1 MFIQKLKQAG
11 LLMTMFSFFAAK
23 SFAQEKPELSLKN
36 ALNYALQNYAD
47 ARKAKLDVE
56 NANYQIQEVRSK
68 ALPQVSGSGGL
79 NYNPLLQMSAL
90 PGELNPTDPGK
101 PLMVAFGQKWNANIG
116 VNVTQ
121 NIFDQSVFTGLKAAK
136 TTKEFYTLNAQLT
149 EEQVMEQVATA
160 YYQVLVQRQQVVNV
174 DSNISTTAKT
184 KGIINGLYESGLGK
198 KIDVD
203 RLEVNLLNLQSQ
215 RQQLLNAVAQYENQ
229 LKFLIGMPVEESII
243 IPSANVS
250 PQNFGDV
257 LLADTTYSSN
267 RSELL
272 VLEKQQQLLQLQK
285 QSYKAEYYPTLSLS
299 GSYGYQGLGNTFPIF
314 KGINKGVNW
323 FDVSTIGLNLKVPI
337 FNGNATKARMKQ
349 SDVEIKKLHED
360 IKLTRQNISLDF
372 ANAKTQINNSIIVL
386 NTQERNTNLAQ
397 QVLDNTNNNYTQGL
411 ATLTDLLDAQNALFN
426 SRNSY
431 NASLL
436 DYKLAEIKLI
446 KAQGQL
452 RTLLN

>member
-1 MFIQKLKQAG
+1 
-11 LLMTMFSFFAAK
+11 
-23 SFAQEKPELSLKN
+23 
-36 ALNYALQNYAD
+36 
-47 ARKAKLDVE
+47 
-56 NANYQIQEVRSK
+56 
-68 ALPQVSGSGGL
+68 
-79 NYNPLLQMSAL
+79 
-90 PGELNPTDPGK
+90 
-101 PLMVAFGQKWNANIG
+101 
-116 VNVTQ
+116 
-121 NIFDQSVFTGLKAAK
+121 
-136 TTKEFYTLNAQLT
+136 
-149 EEQVMEQVATA
+149 
-160 YYQVLVQRQQVVNV
+160 
-174 DSNISTTAKT
+174 
-184 KGIINGLYESGLGK
+184 
-198 KIDVD
+198 
-203 RLEVNLLNLQSQ
+203 
-215 RQQLLNAVAQYENQ
+215 
-229 LKFLIGMPVEESII
+229 
-243 IPSANVS
+243 
-250 PQNFGDV
+250 
-257 LLADTTYSSN
+257 
-267 RSELL
+267 
-272 VLEKQQQLLQLQK
+272 
-285 QSYKAEYYPTLSLS
+285 LS
-299 GSYGYQGLGNTFPIF
+299 GSYSYQGLGNTFPIF